1 MTIHEISV
9 FSNTDSTSIEQIQAE
24 TQNDTDLQ
32 TLLQYI
38 IKGFPAT
45 STECHESVKPYFN
58 YRDEFTVVDGL
69 MLKGNCIV
77 VPTKLRSSCLAMLHI
92 AHMGVNKTLL

>member
-1 MTIHEISV
+1 M
-9 FSNTDSTSIEQIQAE
+9 SIERIRAE
-24 TQNDTDLQ
+24 TQNDTELQ

-38 IKGFPAT
+38 MKGFPLT
-45 STECHESVKPYFN
+45 SSECHESVKPYFN
-58 YRDEFTVVDGL
+58 YRDELTVVDGL
-69 MLKGNCIV
+69 MRKGNCIV